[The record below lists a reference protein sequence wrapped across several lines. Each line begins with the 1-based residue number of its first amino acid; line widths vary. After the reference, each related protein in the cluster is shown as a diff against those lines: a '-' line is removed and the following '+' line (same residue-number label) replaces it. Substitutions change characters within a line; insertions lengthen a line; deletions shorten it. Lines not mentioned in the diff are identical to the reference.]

1 MDDQQNET
9 GLEMILDLLA
19 EGLEE
24 AFLRSVGLS
33 DIDRE
38 STLLVFR
45 DSSGDLAFCTHK
57 GLVPTN
63 LTSVDQLDARTFQ
76 MILNFPLPIRLADC
90 IVAESSVFPDGL
102 KAALESHIIYKK
114 VTKEDLS
121 TEDLETLREEFA
133 AKAKVD
139 ASKVETMQ
147 VRFLGDSTTS
157 TTTKPTK
164 TIH

>member
-1 MDDQQNET
+1 
-9 GLEMILDLLA
+9 
-19 EGLEE
+19 
-24 AFLRSVGLS
+24 
-33 DIDRE
+33 
-38 STLLVFR
+38 
-45 DSSGDLAFCTHK
+45 
-57 GLVPTN
+57 
-63 LTSVDQLDARTFQ
+63 

-133 AKAKVD
+133 AKAKV
-139 ASKVETMQ
+139 ASDKVETMQ

-157 TTTKPTK
+157 TTTEPTK

>member
-19 EGLEE
+19 EGLEK
-24 AFLRSVGLS
+24 AFLRSVGLA

-45 DSSGDLAFCTHK
+45 DSYGDLAFCTHE

-63 LTSVDQLDARTFQ
+63 LTSVDQLGSAEFQ
-76 MILNFPLPIRLADC
+76 LILNFPRPLRLADV
-90 IVAESSVFPDGL
+90 IVVKPDFFPDGL
-102 KAALESHIIYKK
+102 AAALEGHIMYKRI
-114 VTKEDLS
+114 TQEDLDN
-121 TEDLETLREEFA
+121 EDLETLKKDFA
-133 AKAKVD
+133 AESGVST
-139 ASKVETMQ
+139 SKVETLP
-147 VRFLGDSTTS
+147 VDSTT
-157 TTTKPTK
+157 TTKTTK